1 MKTVVIY
8 ESMYGNTHEVAARM
22 AAGFAAGGEAV
33 CVPVGKATAEVLDG
47 ADLLVVG
54 GPTHAHMISSATSRR
69 GAIADAPKQHLT
81 VDPDADG
88 KGLRDWF
95 HDLDRH
101 GRRGAPGTIAARA
114 AAFDTRLAASAV
126 LTGRASKGIAKHL
139 RDLGCRL
146 VAEPESFLVDKTNH
160 LLPGEADRAQ
170 QWATELVHTLTEASV
185 R

>member
-8 ESMYGNTHEVAARM
+8 ESMYGNTHEVAERM
-22 AAGFAAGGEAV
+22 AVGFANGGEAV

-95 HDLDRH
+95 HELDR
-101 GRRGAPGTIAARA
+101 PGGQNTLGTGTVRA

-126 LTGRASKGIAKHL
+126 LTGKASKGIAKRL

-160 LLPGEADRAQ
+160 LLPGEADRAER
-170 QWATELVHTLTEASV
+170 WAMELVHSLTAASV